1 MSLTVL
7 AETAVF
13 RDFDISNGVNA
24 GIFCLHSPG
33 ITSPVSRFS
42 SFTNPLG
49 KYNPLDFVNKKLC
62 RTAIAGTNLVTFS
75 GAKLIG
81 EFTIQNRAAII
92 PNAFSLQRRNLD
104 NL

>member
-42 SFTNPLG
+42 SFTNPFG
-49 KYNPLDFVNKKLC
+49 NYDPLDFVDKTLC
-62 RTAIAGTNLVTFS
+62 RRAIAGTNLVTFS
-75 GAKLIG
+75 GAKLI